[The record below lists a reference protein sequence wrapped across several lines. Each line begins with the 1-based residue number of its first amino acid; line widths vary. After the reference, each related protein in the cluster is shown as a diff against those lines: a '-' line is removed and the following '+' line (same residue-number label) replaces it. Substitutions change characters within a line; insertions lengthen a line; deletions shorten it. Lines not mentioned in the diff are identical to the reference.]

1 MAFSQYKHNFNT
13 DFIFNPVFPNMGHF
27 IVKGDNSKMNS
38 VLCQMEKMCYFEVG
52 KMRHMLYAISKRAH
66 V

>member
-52 KMRHMLYAISKRAH
+52 
-66 V
+66 